1 MNQSDSGKEAVSEVV
16 YKRGA
21 RSISR
26 KVSGE
31 HGKAESVQ
39 FKKGNLNT
47 RSTLNENSQQAPI
60 HVCERHSLMKCDRC
74 ESGSE

>member
-1 MNQSDSGKEAVSEVV
+1 MNRSDSGKEAGSEVV

-39 FKKGNLNT
+39 FKTGNT
-47 RSTLNENSQQAPI
+47 RSNLNENSQQALI
-60 HVCERHSLMKCDRC
+60 HACEKHSLMKCDLC